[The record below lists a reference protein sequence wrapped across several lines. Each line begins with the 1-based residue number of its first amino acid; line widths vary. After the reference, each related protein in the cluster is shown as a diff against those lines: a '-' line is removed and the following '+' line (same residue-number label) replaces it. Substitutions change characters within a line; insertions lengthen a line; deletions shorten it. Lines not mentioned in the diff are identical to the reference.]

1 MVQVA
6 VTDAVQVLLTGCR
19 VLQTVTVKC
28 VSALCGGFGFQD
40 SLQEPLEL

>member
-6 VTDAVQVLLTGCR
+6 VTNAMQNKLGSR

-28 VSALCGGFGFQD
+28 VSAVRSGFGFQV
-40 SLQEPLEL
+40 SLEAPL